1 MRGFRPLPKEFKVVF
16 KPDNKTV
23 KVELGTSVLDAATSS
38 DIYIDSICGGRGKC
52 GKCKVIIEGNVNADT
67 TDLLSDEEIARG
79 YYLACLARVAGNL
92 TVTIP
97 KESRVESHQIL
108 MKSEIIPLLAIEPPL
123 TKILLSLNPPS
134 LTDYVSDLDR
144 VTRALHNLSVE
155 NVTIGLPTL
164 KKLSRVLRENEWNVI
179 VTLMDLW
186 DRQEIIDIGPTSD
199 TDLIGVAIDIGT
211 TTIVVELVDLETG
224 TVIDSR
230 SDYNKQL
237 VYGEDVLSRIL
248 YTEEHKDGIHKLT
261 TTVRYA
267 INDLIR
273 ELVIDNK
280 MRYEKICRVVM
291 SGNTVMTHLFYGLD
305 PKYIRHEPYIPVM
318 SFVPQMKAVKLGLS
332 VNPNAYIYALP
343 CRSSYVGGDV
353 TADVIASGM
362 SGRKEVSLL
371 IDVGTNGELV
381 LGNESF
387 LVSCSCSA
395 GPAFEGGEV
404 EFGTRAMLGAI
415 ERIWIDDSKAHY
427 STIGNVRPKGICGS
441 GLIELIAELFS
452 NGIIDRVGKI
462 QPDKNNIRIQAGS
475 SGSQFVVAFKGETA
489 INKDIVITDVDIQ
502 NILRTKAAVYASSNV
517 LLKTFGY
524 KFTDLTDVFIAGSFG
539 NYLDIKKAITIG
551 LLPDLPLDVFKF
563 IGNGALGGARMV
575 LLSKRMQDKAEEVVA
590 NMTHIELSV
599 NSMFFKE
606 FTSALFI
613 PHTEID
619 QFPSIVGRVYT

>member
-1 MRGFRPLPKEFKVVF
+1 LTKEFKVVF

-23 KVELGTSVLDAATSS
+23 KVGRGTTVLDAATSS

-52 GKCKVIIEGNVNADT
+52 GKCKVIIDGKVHADT
-67 TDLLSDEEIARG
+67 TDLLSAEEMARG

-108 MKSEIIPLLAIEPPL
+108 MKSEVVPLPAIEPPL
-123 TKILLSLNPPS
+123 TKISLSLSPPS
-134 LTDYVSDLDR
+134 LTDYMSDLDR
-144 VTRALHNLSVE
+144 VTRALRNLGIE

-164 KKLSRVLRENEWNVI
+164 KKLSRILRENEWNVI

-199 TDLIGVAIDIGT
+199 DELIGVAIDIGT
-211 TTIVVELVDLETG
+211 TTIVVELVDLKRG

-230 SDYNKQL
+230 SDYNKQV

-261 TTVRYA
+261 STVRYG

-280 MRYEKICRVVM
+280 MRYEKICRVVI

-305 PKYIRHEPYIPVM
+305 PKHIRHEPYIPVM
-318 SFVPQMKAVKLGLS
+318 SFVPQMKAVKLRLS

-362 SGRKEVSLL
+362 SDREEVSLL

-404 EFGTRAMLGAI
+404 EFGTRAMYGAI
-415 ERIWIDDSKAHY
+415 ERIWIDDNKVQY

-462 QPDKNNIRIQAGS
+462 QPDENNIRIQAGS

-575 LLSKRMQDKAEEVVA
+575 LLSRSMQDKAEEVVT

>member
-1 MRGFRPLPKEFKVVF
+1 MTKEFKVVF
-16 KPDNKTV
+16 KPDNKMV
-23 KVELGTSVLDAATSS
+23 KVERGTTVLDAATSS

-52 GKCKVIIEGNVNADT
+52 GKCKVTIDGNVHADT
-67 TDLLSDEEIARG
+67 TDLLSAEEKARG
-79 YYLACLARVAGNL
+79 CYLACLARVAGNL
-92 TVTIP
+92 TVIIP

-108 MKSEIIPLLAIEPPL
+108 MRSEIIPLPVIEPPL
-123 TKILLSLNPPS
+123 IKISLSLSPPS
-134 LTDYVSDLDR
+134 LIDYMSDLDR
-144 VTRALHNLSVE
+144 VTRALHNLGIK

-164 KKLSRVLRENEWNVI
+164 KKLSRILRENEWNVI

-186 DRQEIIDIGPTSD
+186 DRQEIIDIGPVSD
-199 TDLIGVAIDIGT
+199 EDLIGVAVDIGT
-211 TTIVVELVDLETG
+211 TTLVVELVDLKSG
-224 TVIDSR
+224 AVIDSR
-230 SDYNKQL
+230 SDYNKQV

-248 YTEEHKDGIHKLT
+248 YTEEHKDGIRKLT
-261 TTVRYA
+261 STIRYG

-280 MRYEKICRVVM
+280 MRYEKICRAVI
-291 SGNTVMTHLFYGLD
+291 SGNTVMMHLFYGLD

-318 SFVPQMKAVKLGLS
+318 SYVPQMKAVKLGLS
-332 VNPNAYIYALP
+332 VNPNAYVYALP

-362 SGRKEVSLL
+362 SDRKEISLL

-381 LGNESF
+381 LGSESF
-387 LVSCSCSA
+387 LASCSCSA

-404 EFGTRAMLGAI
+404 EFGTRAMYGAI
-415 ERIWIDDSKAHY
+415 ERIWIDDAKVHY

-441 GLIELIAELFS
+441 GLIELVAELFS

-462 QPDKNNIRIQAGS
+462 QLDKNNIRIQVGG
-475 SGSQFVVAFKGETA
+475 SGSQFVVAFKDETA

-539 NYLDIKKAITIG
+539 NYLDIKKAVTIG
-551 LLPDLPLDVFKF
+551 LLPDLPLDIFKF

-575 LLSKRMQDKAEEVVA
+575 LLSKSMQNKAEEVVA

>member
-1 MRGFRPLPKEFKVVF
+1 LTKEFKVVF

-23 KVELGTSVLDAATSS
+23 KVERGTTVLDAATSS

-52 GKCKVIIEGNVNADT
+52 GKCKVIIDGSIHADA
-67 TDLLSDEEIARG
+67 TDLLSHEEITRG

-92 TVTIP
+92 TVTVP

-108 MKSEIIPLLAIEPPL
+108 MKSEIVPLLAIEPPL
-123 TKILLSLNPPS
+123 MKIPLSLSPPS
-134 LTDYVSDLDR
+134 LTDYMSDLDR
-144 VTRALHNLSVE
+144 VTRALRNLGIV

-164 KKLSRVLRENEWNVI
+164 KKLSRILRENEWNVI

-186 DRQEIIDIGPTSD
+186 DRQEIINIGPVSD
-199 TDLIGVAIDIGT
+199 EDLIGVAVDIGT
-211 TTIVVELVDLETG
+211 TTLVVELVDLKSG
-224 TVIDSR
+224 AVIDSR
-230 SDYNKQL
+230 SDYNKEV

-248 YTEEHKDGIHKLT
+248 YTEEHKDGIRKLT
-261 TTVRYA
+261 STVRYG

-280 MRYEKICRVVM
+280 MRYEKICRAVI

-318 SFVPQMKAVKLGLS
+318 SYVPQMKAVKLGLS
-332 VNPNAYIYALP
+332 VNPNAYVYALP

-362 SGRKEVSLL
+362 SDRKEISLL

-387 LVSCSCSA
+387 LASCSCSA

-404 EFGTRAMLGAI
+404 EFGTRAMYGAI
-415 ERIWIDDSKAHY
+415 ERIWIDDAKVHY

-441 GLIELIAELFS
+441 GLIELVAELFS

-462 QPDKNNIRIQAGS
+462 QPDKNNIRIQVGS
-475 SGSQFVVAFKGETA
+475 SGSQFVVAFKDETA

-502 NILRTKAAVYASSNV
+502 NILRTKAAVYASATV

-575 LLSKRMQDKAEEVVA
+575 LLSKSMQDKAEEVVA

>member
-1 MRGFRPLPKEFKVVF
+1 MTKEFKVVF

-23 KVELGTSVLDAATSS
+23 KVGRGTTVLDAATSS

-52 GKCKVIIEGNVNADT
+52 GKCKVIIDGNVHADA
-67 TDLLSDEEIARG
+67 TDLLSAEETARG

-108 MKSEIIPLLAIEPPL
+108 MKSEIVPLPAIEPPL
-123 TKILLSLNPPS
+123 TKISLSLSPPS
-134 LTDYVSDLDR
+134 LTDYMSDLDR
-144 VTRALHNLSVE
+144 VTRALRNLGIE

-164 KKLSRVLRENEWNVI
+164 KKLSRILRENEWNVI

-199 TDLIGVAIDIGT
+199 DDLSGVAIDIGT
-211 TTIVVELVDLETG
+211 TTIVVELVDLKSG

-230 SDYNKQL
+230 SDYNKQV

-280 MRYEKICRVVM
+280 MRYEKICRAVI
-291 SGNTVMTHLFYGLD
+291 SGNTVMMHLFYGLD

-362 SGRKEVSLL
+362 SDRKEISLL

-404 EFGTRAMLGAI
+404 EFGTRAMYGAI
-415 ERIWIDDSKAHY
+415 ERILIDDNKVHY

-452 NGIIDRVGKI
+452 NGVIDRVGKI
-462 QPDKNNIRIQAGS
+462 QPDKNNIRIQVGS

-575 LLSKRMQDKAEEVVA
+575 LLSRSMQDIAEEVVA

>member
-1 MRGFRPLPKEFKVVF
+1 
-16 KPDNKTV
+16 
-23 KVELGTSVLDAATSS
+23 
-38 DIYIDSICGGRGKC
+38 
-52 GKCKVIIEGNVNADT
+52 
-67 TDLLSDEEIARG
+67 
-79 YYLACLARVAGNL
+79 
-92 TVTIP
+92 
-97 KESRVESHQIL
+97 
-108 MKSEIIPLLAIEPPL
+108 
-123 TKILLSLNPPS
+123 
-134 LTDYVSDLDR
+134 
-144 VTRALHNLSVE
+144 
-155 NVTIGLPTL
+155 
-164 KKLSRVLRENEWNVI
+164 
-179 VTLMDLW
+179 
-186 DRQEIIDIGPTSD
+186 
-199 TDLIGVAIDIGT
+199 
-211 TTIVVELVDLETG
+211 
-224 TVIDSR
+224 
-230 SDYNKQL
+230 
-237 VYGEDVLSRIL
+237 
-248 YTEEHKDGIHKLT
+248 
-261 TTVRYA
+261 
-267 INDLIR
+267 
-273 ELVIDNK
+273 
-280 MRYEKICRVVM
+280 
-291 SGNTVMTHLFYGLD
+291 MTHLFYGLD

-318 SFVPQMKAVKLGLS
+318 SYVPQMKAVKLGLS
-332 VNPNAYIYALP
+332 INPNAYIYALP

-362 SGRKEVSLL
+362 SDRKELSLL

-387 LVSCSCSA
+387 LASCSCSA

-404 EFGTRAMLGAI
+404 EFGTRAMYGAI
-415 ERIWIDDSKAHY
+415 ERFWIDDNKVHY
-427 STIGNVRPKGICGS
+427 STIGNVKPKGICGS
-441 GLIELIAELFS
+441 GLIELVAELFS
-452 NGIIDRVGKI
+452 NGVIDRVGKI
-462 QPDKNNIRIQAGS
+462 QPDKNNIRIEAGS

-551 LLPDLPLDVFKF
+551 LLPDLPLDAFKF

-575 LLSKRMQDKAEEVVA
+575 LLSKSMQDKAEEVVA

>member
-1 MRGFRPLPKEFKVVF
+1 LTKEFKVVF

-23 KVELGTSVLDAATSS
+23 KVGRGTTVLDAATSS

-52 GKCKVIIEGNVNADT
+52 GKCKVIIDGNVHADT
-67 TDLLSDEEIARG
+67 TDLLSAEEIARG
-79 YYLACLARVAGNL
+79 YHLACLARVAGNL

-108 MKSEIIPLLAIEPPL
+108 MKSEIVPLPAIEPPL
-123 TKILLSLNPPS
+123 TKISLSLSPPS
-134 LTDYVSDLDR
+134 LTDYMSDLDR
-144 VTRALHNLSVE
+144 VTRALRNLNVE

-164 KKLSRVLRENEWNVI
+164 KKLSRTLRENEWNVI

-199 TDLIGVAIDIGT
+199 DDLIGVAIDIGT
-211 TTIVVELVDLETG
+211 TTIVVELVDLKSG

-230 SDYNKQL
+230 SDYNKQV

-261 TTVRYA
+261 STVRYA

-280 MRYEKICRVVM
+280 MRYEKICRVVI

-305 PKYIRHEPYIPVM
+305 PSHIRHEPYIPVM

-362 SGRKEVSLL
+362 SDRKEISLL

-404 EFGTRAMLGAI
+404 EFGTRAMYGAI
-415 ERIWIDDSKAHY
+415 ERIWIDDNKVHY

-441 GLIELIAELFS
+441 GLIELVAELFS
-452 NGIIDRVGKI
+452 NGVIDRVGKI

-575 LLSKRMQDKAEEVVA
+575 LLSRSMQDKAEEVVA

>member
-1 MRGFRPLPKEFKVVF
+1 LTKEFKVVF
-16 KPDNKTV
+16 EPDNKTV
-23 KVELGTSVLDAATSS
+23 KVGRGTTVLDAATSS

-52 GKCKVIIEGNVNADT
+52 GKCKVIIDGNVHADA
-67 TDLLSDEEIARG
+67 TDLLSAEETARG

-108 MKSEIIPLLAIEPPL
+108 MKSEIVPLPAIEPPL
-123 TKILLSLNPPS
+123 MKISLSLNPPS
-134 LTDYVSDLDR
+134 LTDYMSDLDR
-144 VTRALHNLSVE
+144 VTRALCNLDIE

-164 KKLSRVLRENEWNVI
+164 KKLSRILRENEWNVI

-199 TDLIGVAIDIGT
+199 DDIIGVAIDIGT
-211 TTIVVELVDLETG
+211 TTIVVELVDLRSG

-230 SDYNKQL
+230 SDYNKQ
-237 VYGEDVLSRIL
+237 VVFGEDVLSRIL

-273 ELVIDNK
+273 ELVIDNN

-332 VNPNAYIYALP
+332 VNPNAYIYTLP

-362 SGRKEVSLL
+362 SDRKEISLL

-404 EFGTRAMLGAI
+404 EFGTRAMYGAI
-415 ERIWIDDSKAHY
+415 ERFWIDDDKVHY

-441 GLIELIAELFS
+441 GLIELVAELFS

-462 QPDKNNIRIQAGS
+462 QPDKNNVRIQVGS
-475 SGSQFVVAFKGETA
+475 SGSQFVVAFKDETA

-517 LLKTFGY
+517 LIKTFGY

-575 LLSKRMQDKAEEVVA
+575 LLSKNMQDKAEEVVT

>member
-1 MRGFRPLPKEFKVVF
+1 LTKEFKVVF

-23 KVELGTSVLDAATSS
+23 KVERGTTVLDAATSS

-52 GKCKVIIEGNVNADT
+52 GKCKVIIDGSIHADA
-67 TDLLSDEEIARG
+67 TDLLSPEEAARG
-79 YYLACLARVAGNL
+79 YYLACLARVSGNL
-92 TVTIP
+92 TVTVP
-97 KESRVESHQIL
+97 KESRIESHQIL
-108 MKSEIIPLLAIEPPL
+108 VKSEIVPLPAIEPPL
-123 TKILLSLNPPS
+123 TKIPLSITPPS

-144 VTRALHNLSVE
+144 VTRALRNLGIES
-155 NVTIGLPTL
+155 VTIGLPTL

-186 DRQEIIDIGPTSD
+186 DRQEIIDIGPVSD
-199 TDLIGVAIDIGT
+199 EDLVGIAVDIGT
-211 TTIVVELVDLETG
+211 TTLVVELVDLKSG
-224 TVIDSR
+224 VVIDSR
-230 SDYNKQL
+230 SDYNKQV

-248 YTEEHKDGIHKLT
+248 YTEEHKDGIRKLT
-261 TTVRYA
+261 STVRYG

-273 ELVIDNK
+273 ELVIDHK
-280 MRYEKICRVVM
+280 MRYEKICRAVI

-318 SFVPQMKAVKLGLS
+318 SYVPQMKAIKLRLS
-332 VNPNAYIYALP
+332 VNPNAYVYALP

-362 SGRKEVSLL
+362 SDRKEISLL

-387 LVSCSCSA
+387 LASCSCSA

-404 EFGTRAMLGAI
+404 EFGTRAMYGAI
-415 ERIWIDDSKAHY
+415 ERIWIDDSKVHY

-441 GLIELIAELFS
+441 GLIELVAELFS

-462 QPDKNNIRIQAGS
+462 QPDKNNIRIQVGS
-475 SGSQFVVAFKGETA
+475 SGRQFVVAFKGETA

-575 LLSKRMQDKAEEVVA
+575 LLSKSMQDKAEEVVA

-619 QFPSIVGRVYT
+619 QFPSIIGRVYT

>member
-1 MRGFRPLPKEFKVVF
+1 LTKEFKVVF
-16 KPDNKTV
+16 KPDNKIV
-23 KVELGTSVLDAATSS
+23 KVERGTTVLDAATSS

-52 GKCKVIIEGNVNADT
+52 GKCKVIIDGSVHADV
-67 TDLLSDEEIARG
+67 TDLLSPEETARG

-92 TVTIP
+92 TVTVP

-108 MKSEIIPLLAIEPPL
+108 MKSEIVPLPAIEPPL
-123 TKILLSLNPPS
+123 MKIPLSLSPPS
-134 LTDYVSDLDR
+134 LTDYMSDLDR
-144 VTRALHNLSVE
+144 VTRALRNLGIQ
-155 NVTIGLPTL
+155 NVTVGLPTL
-164 KKLSRVLRENEWNVI
+164 KKLSRILRENEWNVI

-186 DRQEIIDIGPTSD
+186 DRQEIIDIGPVSD
-199 TDLIGVAIDIGT
+199 EDLVGVAVDIGT
-211 TTIVVELVDLETG
+211 TTLVVELVDLKSG
-224 TVIDSR
+224 AVIDSR
-230 SDYNKQL
+230 SDYNKQV

-248 YTEEHKDGIHKLT
+248 YTEEHKDGIRKLT
-261 TTVRYA
+261 STVRYG

-280 MRYEKICRVVM
+280 IRYEKICRAVI

-318 SFVPQMKAVKLGLS
+318 SYVPQMKAVKLGLS
-332 VNPNAYIYALP
+332 VNPNAYVYALP

-362 SGRKEVSLL
+362 SDRKEISLL

-387 LVSCSCSA
+387 LASCSCSA

-404 EFGTRAMLGAI
+404 EFGTRAMYGAI
-415 ERIWIDDSKAHY
+415 ERIWIDDAKVHY

-462 QPDKNNIRIQAGS
+462 QPDKNNIRIQVGS
-475 SGSQFVVAFKGETA
+475 SGSQFVVAFKDETA

-524 KFTDLTDVFIAGSFG
+524 KFTDLIDVFIAGSFG

-575 LLSKRMQDKAEEVVA
+575 LLSKNMQNKAEEVVA

-599 NSMFFKE
+599 NTMFFKE

>member
-1 MRGFRPLPKEFKVVF
+1 M
-16 KPDNKTV
+16 V
-23 KVELGTSVLDAATSS
+23 KVERGTTVLDAATSS

-52 GKCKVIIEGNVNADT
+52 GKCKVTIDGNVHADT
-67 TDLLSDEEIARG
+67 TDLLSAEEKARG
-79 YYLACLARVAGNL
+79 CYLACLARVAGNL
-92 TVTIP
+92 TVIIP

-108 MKSEIIPLLAIEPPL
+108 MRSEIIPLPVIEPPL
-123 TKILLSLNPPS
+123 IKISLLLSPPS
-134 LTDYVSDLDR
+134 LIDYMSDLDR
-144 VTRALHNLSVE
+144 VTRALHNLGIK

-164 KKLSRVLRENEWNVI
+164 KKLSRILRENEWNVI

-186 DRQEIIDIGPTSD
+186 DRQEIIDIGPVSD
-199 TDLIGVAIDIGT
+199 EDLIGVAVDIGT
-211 TTIVVELVDLETG
+211 TTLVVELVDLKSG
-224 TVIDSR
+224 AVIDSR
-230 SDYNKQL
+230 SDYNKQV

-248 YTEEHKDGIHKLT
+248 YTEEHKDGIRKLT
-261 TTVRYA
+261 STIRYG

-280 MRYEKICRVVM
+280 MRYEKICRAVI
-291 SGNTVMTHLFYGLD
+291 SGNTVMMHLFYGLD

-318 SFVPQMKAVKLGLS
+318 SYVPQMKAVKLGLS
-332 VNPNAYIYALP
+332 VNPNAYVYALP

-362 SGRKEVSLL
+362 SDRKEISLL

-381 LGNESF
+381 LGSESF
-387 LVSCSCSA
+387 LASCSCSA

-404 EFGTRAMLGAI
+404 EFGTRAMYGAI
-415 ERIWIDDSKAHY
+415 ERIWIDDAKVHY

-441 GLIELIAELFS
+441 GLIELVAELFS

-462 QPDKNNIRIQAGS
+462 QSDKNNIRIQVGS
-475 SGSQFVVAFKGETA
+475 SGSQFIVAFKHETA
-489 INKDIVITDVDIQ
+489 INKDIMITDVDIQ

-539 NYLDIKKAITIG
+539 NYLDIKKAVTIG
-551 LLPDLPLDVFKF
+551 LLPDLPLDIFKF

-575 LLSKRMQDKAEEVVA
+575 LLSKSMQNKAEEVVA

>member
-1 MRGFRPLPKEFKVVF
+1 MTKEFKVVF

-23 KVELGTSVLDAATSS
+23 KVERGTTVLDAATSS

-52 GKCKVIIEGNVNADT
+52 GKCKVIIDGSIHADS
-67 TDLLSDEEIARG
+67 TDLLSHEETARG

-92 TVTIP
+92 TVNIP

-108 MKSEIIPLLAIEPPL
+108 MRSEIVPLPAIEPPL
-123 TKILLSLNPPS
+123 MKIPLSLSPPS
-134 LTDYVSDLDR
+134 LTDYMSDLDR
-144 VTRALHNLSVE
+144 VTRALRNLGIE

-164 KKLSRVLRENEWNVI
+164 KKLSRILRENKWNVV

-186 DRQEIIDIGPTSD
+186 DRQEVIDIGPVSD
-199 TDLIGVAIDIGT
+199 EDLVGVAVDIGT
-211 TTIVVELVDLETG
+211 TTLVVELVDLKSG
-224 TVIDSR
+224 AVIDSR
-230 SDYNKQL
+230 SDYNKQV

-248 YTEEHKDGIHKLT
+248 YTEEHKDGIRKLT
-261 TTVRYA
+261 STVRYG

-280 MRYEKICRVVM
+280 IRYEKICRAVI

-305 PKYIRHEPYIPVM
+305 PEYIRHEPYIPVM
-318 SFVPQMKAVKLGLS
+318 SYVPQMKAIKLGLS
-332 VNPNAYIYALP
+332 VNPNAYVYALP

-362 SGRKEVSLL
+362 SDRKEISLL

-387 LVSCSCSA
+387 LASCSCSA

-404 EFGTRAMLGAI
+404 EFGTRAMYGAI
-415 ERIWIDDSKAHY
+415 ERIWIDDAKVHY

-462 QPDKNNIRIQAGS
+462 QPDKNNIRIQVGS
-475 SGSQFVVAFKGETA
+475 NGSQFVVAFKDKTA

-575 LLSKRMQDKAEEVVA
+575 LLSKSMQDKAEEVVA

>member
-1 MRGFRPLPKEFKVVF
+1 LTKEFKVVF
-16 KPDNKTV
+16 KPDNKIV
-23 KVELGTSVLDAATSS
+23 KVERGTTVLDAATSS

-52 GKCKVIIEGNVNADT
+52 GKCKVIIDGSVHADV
-67 TDLLSDEEIARG
+67 TDLLSPEETAQG

-92 TVTIP
+92 TVTVP

-108 MKSEIIPLLAIEPPL
+108 MKSEIVPLPAIEPPL
-123 TKILLSLNPPS
+123 MKIPLSLSPPS
-134 LTDYVSDLDR
+134 LTDYMSDLDR
-144 VTRALHNLSVE
+144 VTRALRNLGIQ
-155 NVTIGLPTL
+155 NVTVGLPTL
-164 KKLSRVLRENEWNVI
+164 KKLSRILRENEWNVI

-186 DRQEIIDIGPTSD
+186 DRQEIIDIGPVSD
-199 TDLIGVAIDIGT
+199 EDLVGVAVDIGT
-211 TTIVVELVDLETG
+211 TTLVVELVDLKSG
-224 TVIDSR
+224 AVIDSR
-230 SDYNKQL
+230 SDYNKQV

-248 YTEEHKDGIHKLT
+248 YTEEHKDGIRKLT
-261 TTVRYA
+261 STVRYG

-280 MRYEKICRVVM
+280 IRYEKICRAVI

-318 SFVPQMKAVKLGLS
+318 SYVPQMKAVKLGLS
-332 VNPNAYIYALP
+332 VNLNAYVYALP

-362 SGRKEVSLL
+362 SDRKEISLL

-387 LVSCSCSA
+387 LASCSCSA

-404 EFGTRAMLGAI
+404 EFGTRAMYGAI
-415 ERIWIDDSKAHY
+415 ERIWIDDAKVHY

-462 QPDKNNIRIQAGS
+462 QPDKNNIRIQVGS
-475 SGSQFVVAFKGETA
+475 SGSQFVVAFKDETA

-524 KFTDLTDVFIAGSFG
+524 KFTDLIDVFIAGSFG

-575 LLSKRMQDKAEEVVA
+575 LLSKNMQNKAEEVVA

-599 NSMFFKE
+599 NTMFFKE